1 MTAFIRQD
9 CISTEAA
16 LAAVQAAVGAG
27 AGMGCKVNAAVV
39 DAGGNLL
46 AFLRQNGAF
55 LHSVGIAQDKAFTAV
70 SFGMPSARLYELIK
84 DNAAL
89 RDGMAQRE
97 RLVAF
102 AGGFPILLDGALVG
116 GIGVSGASEEQ
127 DCLCAQAGLEAIKV
141 FEQQGEKVCVPLPT
155 P

>member
-1 MTAFIRQD
+1 MTACIRQD

-16 LAAVQAAVGAG
+16 LAAVQAAVKAG
-27 AGMGCKVNAAVV
+27 AEMGCKVNAAVV
-39 DAGGNLL
+39 DAGGHLV

-55 LHSVGIAQDKAFTAV
+55 LHSVGIAQDKAYTAV
-70 SFGMPSARLYELIK
+70 SFGMSSARLYELIK
-84 DNAAL
+84 DNPAL

-102 AGGFPILLDGALVG
+102 AGGFPISIDGALIG

-127 DCLCAQAGLEAIKV
+127 DCLCAQAGLAAIQSYK
-141 FEQQGEKVCVPLPT
+141 
-155 P
+155 